1 MIIFYQLYRTD
12 KYGRGGDVALY
23 VKSGISVTVLKTVT
37 TPHSLES
44 IAPKINLSCDIAIII
59 VGAYRPP
66 SDIFRATDNLADE
79 LAQCFNS
86 EILVLGDFNLNWFT
100 ND

>member
-1 MIIFYQLYRTD
+1 MIIFYQLYRTE

-37 TPHSLES
+37 TPHWIGIHCSK
-44 IAPKINLSCDIAIII
+44 KINLSCNIAIII

-66 SDIFRATDNLADE
+66 SDISSATDNLAD
-79 LAQCFNS
+79 
-86 EILVLGDFNLNWFT
+86 
-100 ND
+100 